1 MGTKPTV
8 TPVVTPTAIP
18 TPTPTIT
25 PGGYGNNSG
34 GVQTAPGAPA
44 APGVP
49 YWWPDGKGGKTAL
62 TAQKYLAIITTDINK
77 QKQAYDL
84 MVKAG
89 VLKKGQT
96 KTDSIVTEW
105 SKVGLEASRNG
116 MDVITYLQ
124 NRATA
129 FGAAGKS
136 TGASKTTTGKY
147 AIDMQGNK
155 VPTTQLQNQYISI
168 GSDMQN
174 QFIQLTTE
182 LGKKPSQ
189 ASTVWNQAVKDSAAM
204 LDKGI
209 FMSPLQ
215 IVQKQ
220 ISDRTNKP
228 ITYTSTDQTAYDPSV
243 QTPLINQQYNKLVG
257 RVASPDEVNSILQ
270 EANAQKQTSSTTYV
284 AGGVNRKT
292 SEIQTPEQI
301 AANRLLT
308 SDQYSTARKGVQDM
322 GFLSWLSN
330 AAGGGTSA
338 AGGQANG

>member
-1 MGTKPTV
+1 M
-8 TPVVTPTAIP
+8 
-18 TPTPTIT
+18 
-25 PGGYGNNSG
+25 
-34 GVQTAPGAPA
+34 VQ
-44 APGVP
+44 
-49 YWWPDGKGGKTAL
+49 
-62 TAQKYLAIITTDINK
+62 
-77 QKQAYDL
+77 
-84 MVKAG
+84 AG

-136 TGASKTTTGKY
+136 TGTSKTTTGKY

-168 GSDMQN
+168 GSDTQN

-204 LDKGI
+204 VDKGI

-243 QTPLINQQYNKLVG
+243 QTPLINQQYNNLVG

-292 SEIQTPEQI
+292 NEIQTPAQI